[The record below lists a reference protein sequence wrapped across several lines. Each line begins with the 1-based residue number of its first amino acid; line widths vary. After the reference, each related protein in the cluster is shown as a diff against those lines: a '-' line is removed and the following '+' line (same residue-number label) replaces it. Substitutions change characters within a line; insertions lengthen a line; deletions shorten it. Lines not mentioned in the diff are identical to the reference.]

1 MTDVR
6 EEGQNLEIP
15 CRNEVTGNRITG
27 DLTYWANH
35 ANQKNE
41 VNEQGTGTPY

>member
-15 CRNEVTGNRITG
+15 CRNEGTGNRITG
-27 DLTYWANH
+27 DYWANR